1 MKKTVLAAFGALF
14 AMVGLHS
21 CLDFDMPT
29 DTFTGGDTEL
39 DPIVYKG
46 KADSIDYRKE
56 ISEEGFAFAE
66 KELNNYFFQ
75 LQTVQYCM
83 RGGKEGQLPGAHQYQ
98 YVYNITV
105 DNYAGY
111 LCVPH
116 NFSHGGDGILSSTYY
131 YNRGYCDGPYG
142 AFLMVKNNLVNMLNH
157 PHIDSIP
164 EMKAIGLLLYNYSAQ
179 EMVDLYGSIP
189 YVDHKNNKE
198 TNPFT
203 FNKMADIY
211 ETIVDNL
218 DTINACL
225 KHYEQRP
232 GWYKSRL
239 NGILQQSDWVT
250 KDFSIDTWRRFANS
264 LKLRMAM
271 HIVKVDRTKAQKWAQ
286 EAVTEGVIETEN
298 QEIALDPVV
307 SGFTHPLVDISK
319 LWGDSRLNASFESL
333 LFSLKHP
340 YVQDDYAL
348 FEKNSSQ
355 IVNETNPEEI
365 EPTNSRIVGLRA
377 GISMVSGQ
385 TVSVNPRIA
394 YSAVSSNRISMAPLY
409 LMKLSEVQFLRA
421 EGALRNWAMGGSAQ
435 SFYEAGI
442 RSAQLDQR
450 TNSQYGQKV
459 DEYMSVEEPVAYAY
473 TDPMDHTN
481 DIASVTK
488 IGVKWN
494 EGDTPETKLEK
505 IITQK
510 YIANFP
516 MSAEAWTTFRRTG
529 YPRIFPVDVN
539 NMKDQ
544 GVDTELQLRRIP
556 IEETANNTLE
566 IASLVQALGQP
577 NTGASR
583 VFWDKQTET
592 RGEQSPDNEF
602 TLVIPVN
609 F

>member
-421 EGALRNWAMGGSAQ
+421 EGAVRNWAMGGSAQ

-450 TNSQYGQKV
+450 TNSQYGEKV

>member
-1 MKKTVLAAFGALF
+1 MKKTVLAAFGALLS
-14 AMVGLHS
+14 VVSLHS

-421 EGALRNWAMGGSAQ
+421 EGAVRNWAMGGSAQ

>member
-1 MKKTVLAAFGALF
+1 MKKTVLAAFGALLS
-14 AMVGLHS
+14 VVSLHS

-421 EGALRNWAMGGSAQ
+421 EGAVRNWAMGGSAQ

-459 DEYMSVEEPVAYAY
+459 DEYMSVEEPAW
-473 TDPMDHTN
+473 N
-481 DIASVTK
+481 D
-488 IGVKWN
+488 
-494 EGDTPETKLEK
+494 L
-505 IITQK
+505 
-510 YIANFP
+510 
-516 MSAEAWTTFRRTG
+516 RRTG
-529 YPRIFPVDVN
+529 YPKIFPVLNVEDG
-539 NMKDQ
+539 D
-544 GVDTELQLRRIP
+544 G
-556 IEETANNTLE
+556 
-566 IASLVQALGQP
+566 SLVQGDLIRKIPLPGRDTSAGLSDIQTSGIEALGGTDTQG
-577 NTGASR
+577 TR
-583 VFWDKQTET
+583 VWWDVE
-592 RGEQSPDNEF
+592 GS
-602 TLVIPVN
+602 N

>member
-1 MKKTVLAAFGALF
+1 MKKTVLAAFGALLS
-14 AMVGLHS
+14 VVSLHS

-142 AFLMVKNNLVNMLNH
+142 AFLMVKNNLVNMLND

-239 NGILQQSDWVT
+239 NDILQQSDWVT

-421 EGALRNWAMGGSAQ
+421 EGAVRNWAMGGSAQ

>member
-1 MKKTVLAAFGALF
+1 MKKTVLAAFGALLS
-14 AMVGLHS
+14 VVSLHS

-56 ISEEGFAFAE
+56 ILEEGFAFAE

-421 EGALRNWAMGGSAQ
+421 EGAVRNWAMGGSAQ

-450 TNSQYGQKV
+450 TNSQYGEKV

-592 RGEQSPDNEF
+592 RGDQSPDNEF
-602 TLVIPVN
+602 ALVIPVN